1 MVPLGTHPAGQAGI
15 VGTGL
20 IHFGVCVW
28 VGGVSAPQSQL
39 SESAERGAKDAG
51 LGGGTEGHLLP
62 TPSAWAGL
70 TALHTNHSAQRSPEA
85 PHPTLGRPRG
95 THRLGVHEKRGA
107 LGAGGEHLGRA
118 DKLGADAPEVISQVT
133 GRITR

>member
-1 MVPLGTHPAGQAGI
+1 MQG
-15 VGTGL
+15 
-20 IHFGVCVW
+20 W
-28 VGGVSAPQSQL
+28 
-39 SESAERGAKDAG
+39 
-51 LGGGTEGHLLP
+51 GGGTEGHLLP